1 MSTTARTPAA
11 VFFDMD
17 GLLVDTE
24 PVWYEVERGIVT
36 DLGGD
41 WSAADSAKLVGGSLK
56 GTIAH
61 ILDVT
66 GAAATPEWVAGRL
79 LDGMTD
85 RLRAGVPLQPGVK
98 PLIAELTA
106 AGIPLALVTSSQP
119 QHMRAVLATVG
130 HDTFTATVCSADVT
144 HVKPHPEPYLTAAA
158 HLGVDPAW
166 CVVLEDSLN
175 GTLAGEAAGCAVVSV
190 PSVAPVPDG
199 PGRTVV
205 ASLTDVDLAFLTTL
219 VPAPGHAAR

>member
-1 MSTTARTPAA
+1 MSATARTPAA

-24 PVWYEVERGIVT
+24 PVWFEVERGIVT

-66 GAAATPEWVAGRL
+66 GAAADPEWIAGRL
-79 LDGMTD
+79 LDGMTR
-85 RLRAGVPLQPGVK
+85 RLRAGVPLQPGAK
-98 PLIAELTA
+98 PLIAELAA
-106 AGIPLALVTSSQP
+106 AGVPLALVTSSQP

-130 HDTFTATVCSADVT
+130 ADVFTDTVCSADVT

-158 HLGVDPAW
+158 RLGVEPAR

-175 GTLAGEAAGCAVVSV
+175 GTLAGEAAGCAVVTV

-205 ASLTDVDLAFLTTL
+205 SSLNDVDLAFLRTL
-219 VPAPGHAAR
+219 LPKGV